1 MCLKLREPQ
10 QGFLGGSGAK
20 NPPANAGDPGS
31 IPGLGKLHMQQ
42 NNQARVPT
50 IEPVLQSLRVTTTEP
65 TCPRPVPTREVT
77 AARSRL
83 PLVWASCVRLWLVAA
98 EPIT

>member
-10 QGFLGGSGAK
+10 QGFLGGSGVK

-31 IPGLGKLHMQQ
+31 IPGLGQLHMQQ
-42 NNQARVPT
+42 NNQACVPA
-50 IEPVLQSLRVTTTEP
+50 IEPVLQSLRVATTEP
-65 TCPRPVPTREVT
+65 MCPRPVPKREVT

-83 PLVWASCVRLWLVAA
+83 PLAWASCVRPWLVAA